1 MARVTNNVLTR
12 GLSGAV
18 GELVFRQV
26 QEQTIVS
33 IAPRKPA
40 GPGSPGQ
47 QAHRR
52 RFYEAQCYARDQ
64 MQDVAAKALYTTG
77 IDARRTS
84 ARVVAIADFMN
95 PPTVVSADLT
105 GYHGRP
111 GDVISGLA
119 TDDFAVTAL
128 TVRLISAAGTLL
140 EEGAATLQP
149 DGSWRYTVAQPHAA
163 GPGTQV
169 HLTAYDRPGN
179 SGSRTYQL

>member
-1 MARVTNNVLTR
+1 MARVINNLLTR

-18 GELVFRQV
+18 GGLVFRQV

-33 IAPRKPA
+33 AAPNKTAAPA
-40 GPGSPGQ
+40 SPRQ

-52 RFYEAQCYARDQ
+52 RFFEAQCYATGQ
-64 MQDVAAKALYTTG
+64 MQDPAAKALYATG

-95 PPTVVSADLT
+95 PPAVVAADLA

-111 GDVISGLA
+111 GDIISAWA

-128 TVRLISAAGTLL
+128 TVRLVSAAGVLL
-140 EEGAATLQP
+140 EEGPATLLP
-149 DGSWRYTVAQPHAA
+149 DGSWRYTLGQPHPASA
-163 GPGTQV
+163 GTQV
-169 HLTAYDRPGN
+169 HLTAFDRPGN
-179 SGSRTYQL
+179 AGSRTYLL